1 MSQPLSCFIES
12 IKDLHAELRSAL
24 EHLIL
29 SAVAVMT
36 TYSSDAYCDFRLH
49 CQDLPQNLVE
59 GVPPTTIRIT
69 WHSETAAASEIISTI
84 HQPKN
89 LVEYA
94 AIAVAFLLFPK
105 VVNLSGFEVADAGE
119 RADYWID
126 GRRYMIE
133 ISGTENQNRDRVS
146 QRQREKIEQ
155 LLSNP
160 SKQNGFVVVCSF
172 ATREILLSF
181 HEQERQN
188 D

>member
-1 MSQPLSCFIES
+1 
-12 IKDLHAELRSAL
+12 
-24 EHLIL
+24 
-29 SAVAVMT
+29 
-36 TYSSDAYCDFRLH
+36 
-49 CQDLPQNLVE
+49 
-59 GVPPTTIRIT
+59 
-69 WHSETAAASEIISTI
+69 
-84 HQPKN
+84 